1 MDVCQAVS
9 AYVERM
15 VKEVRGMK
23 MLLLDD
29 HTTPTMSATFTQ
41 SALLEHEV
49 YLTDKLSHRPRER
62 MHHLQCLVYVRPC
75 PASIH
80 ALCQELLSP
89 KYGAYW
95 LYFSNVVAKQDIE
108 ALAEADQHQLVQAV
122 QEFFSDY
129 VPVTASHFTLQFDV
143 PPLRLW
149 GSHLVQWDPD
159 AFEHHTSALLS
170 LLLSLKKKP
179 VVRYERMSTLARK
192 LADELVTRMNDS
204 HASLFDFR
212 RTDVPPLLL
221 VLDRRNDPVTPLLT
235 QWTYQAMV
243 HELLGIHN
251 GRTVMHTEHGPQEI
265 VLSVDHDPF
274 FAANLYDNLGDL
286 GASIKDYVVQFQAL
300 KLGVLLDE
308 ALHVLHGLDA

>member
-95 LYFSNVVAKQDIE
+95 LYFSNVVAKHDIE

-129 VPVTASHFTLQFDV
+129 VPVTASHFTLQYDV
-143 PPLRLW
+143 PPHRLW
-149 GSHLVQWDPD
+149 GAHLVPRDP
-159 AFEHHTSALLS
+159 AAVAAASAAGGSSDDPLS
-170 LLLSLKKKP
+170 CCP
-179 VVRYERMSTLARK
+179 V
-192 LADELVTRMNDS
+192 
-204 HASLFDFR
+204 
-212 RTDVPPLLL
+212 
-221 VLDRRNDPVTPLLT
+221 
-235 QWTYQAMV
+235 
-243 HELLGIHN
+243 
-251 GRTVMHTEHGPQEI
+251 
-265 VLSVDHDPF
+265 
-274 FAANLYDNLGDL
+274 AANSDT
-286 GASIKDYVVQFQAL
+286 AAC
-300 KLGVLLDE
+300 
-308 ALHVLHGLDA
+308 

>member
-95 LYFSNVVAKQDIE
+95 LYFSNVVAKQDME

-129 VPVTASHFTLQFDV
+129 VPVTASHFTLQYDC
-143 PPLRLW
+143 LLY
-149 GSHLVQWDPD
+149 
-159 AFEHHTSALLS
+159 TSPS
-170 LLLSLKKKP
+170 P
-179 VVRYERMSTLARK
+179 R
-192 LADELVTRMNDS
+192 D
-204 HASLFDFR
+204 
-212 RTDVPPLLL
+212 
-221 VLDRRNDPVTPLLT
+221 
-235 QWTYQAMV
+235 
-243 HELLGIHN
+243 
-251 GRTVMHTEHGPQEI
+251 
-265 VLSVDHDPF
+265 
-274 FAANLYDNLGDL
+274 
-286 GASIKDYVVQFQAL
+286 
-300 KLGVLLDE
+300 
-308 ALHVLHGLDA
+308 

>member
-1 MDVCQAVS
+1 
-9 AYVERM
+9 
-15 VKEVRGMK
+15 MK

-95 LYFSNVVAKQDIE
+95 LYFSNVVAKHDIE

-129 VPVTASHFTLQFDV
+129 VPVTASHFTLQYDV
-143 PPLRLW
+143 PPHRLW

-179 VVRYERMSTLARK
+179 VVRYERMSALARK
-192 LADELVTRMNDS
+192 LADELVTQRKIGQGDRIDVRDFPEVALS
-204 HASLFDFR
+204 HGCHPSWLPDVRRWHWRDRAGSRCGRTSRRPRRPASNHR
-212 RTDVPPLLL
+212 
-221 VLDRRNDPVTPLLT
+221 RRN
-235 QWTYQAMV
+235 
-243 HELLGIHN
+243 
-251 GRTVMHTEHGPQEI
+251 R
-265 VLSVDHDPF
+265 
-274 FAANLYDNLGDL
+274 
-286 GASIKDYVVQFQAL
+286 
-300 KLGVLLDE
+300 
-308 ALHVLHGLDA
+308 